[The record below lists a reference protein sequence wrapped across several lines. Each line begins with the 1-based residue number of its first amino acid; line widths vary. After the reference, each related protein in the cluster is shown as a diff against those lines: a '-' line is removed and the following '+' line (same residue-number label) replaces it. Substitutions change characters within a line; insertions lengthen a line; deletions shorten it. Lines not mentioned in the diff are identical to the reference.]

1 MYTITTLSSVCTRQ
15 EIASII
21 FPSTST
27 HTSVARLNRWIK
39 QDPIL
44 QKALQLAGYKE
55 KSHFLTPKIIRILE
69 RFFL

>member
-1 MYTITTLSSVCTRQ
+1 MYTTTTLSNVCTRQ

-21 FPSTST
+21 FPSTT
-27 HTSVARLNRWIK
+27 IHASVARLNRWIK
-39 QDPIL
+39 QDVIL
-44 QKALQLAGYKE
+44 QKALRLAGYKE

>member
-15 EIASII
+15 EIASLI
-21 FPSTST
+21 FPSPTM
-27 HTSVARLNRWIK
+27 HASVARLNRWIK

-44 QKALQLAGYKE
+44 EKALRLAGYKE
-55 KSHFLTPKIIRILE
+55 KSHFFTPKIIRILE